1 MDMEI
6 HTYEK
11 EFFDLLKII
20 SNYSDAVALLHWYSR
35 TGAPKNGSEDRAES
49 IGQLSTDIF
58 NIQTSDRM
66 KELIDVLY
74 ERFDD
79 LSEDTK
85 KAVELAKKEYEENK
99 KIPEAEYKE
108 YVILCSKAETAWEEA
123 KGKSDFS
130 LFSPYL
136 EQLIEFNKRFI
147 TYWGYQEHPY
157 DALLD
162 LFEPG
167 VTVKVLDQLFAEL
180 KEAIIPLVKQVTASG
195 NKPDTS
201 FLTKAFPK
209 EKQKELS
216 LYFLQELGYDFDGGR
231 LDETVHP
238 FATTLNRG
246 DVRVTTR
253 YDEKDFRTAIFGT
266 IHECGHAIYEQNIDE
281 ALSGTNLSDGASMGI
296 HESQSL
302 FYENFIG
309 RNKHFWTPYYQKIQE
324 ASPEQF
330 KDISLDDFVRA
341 INESK
346 PSFIRVEADEL
357 TYPLHIIIRY
367 EIEKAIFSNEV
378 SVEDLPSLWNQKYQ
392 DYLGITPQT
401 DAEGILQDV
410 HWAGGDFGYFPSYA
424 LGYMYAAQLKQK
436 MLEDLPEFDAL
447 LERGEFHPIK
457 QWLTEKVHIHG
468 KRKKP
473 LDIIKDAT
481 GEELNVRYLI
491 DYLSNKY
498 SNLYLS

>member
-1 MDMEI
+1 MEI

-11 EFFDLLKII
+11 EFFDLLKRI
-20 SNYSDAVALLHWYSR
+20 SHYREAVALMHWDSR

-66 KELIDVLY
+66 KELIDALY

-79 LSEDTK
+79 LAEDTK

-99 KIPEAEYKE
+99 KIPEAEYRE

-130 LFSPYL
+130 LFAPYL
-136 EQLIEFNKRFI
+136 EELVEYNKRFI
-147 TYWGYQEHPY
+147 EYWGYEEHPY
-157 DALLD
+157 NALLD

-167 VTVKVLDQLFAEL
+167 VTVKVLDQLFSEL
-180 KEAIIPLVKQVTASG
+180 KEAIIPLIKQVSASE

-201 FLTKAFPK
+201 FISEVFPK

-238 FATTLNRG
+238 FATTMNRG

-309 RNKHFWTPYYQKIQE
+309 RNKHFWTAYYQKIQE

-330 KDISLDDFVRA
+330 GNISLDDFVRA
-341 INESK
+341 VNESK
-346 PSFIRVEADEL
+346 PSLIRVEADEL

-378 SVEDLPSLWNQKYQ
+378 SVEELPSLWNQKYQ
-392 DYLGITPQT
+392 DYLGITPSE

-424 LGYMYAAQLKQK
+424 LGYMYAAQLKHK
-436 MLEDLPEFDAL
+436 MLDDLPEFDTL

-473 LDIIKDAT
+473 LDIIKEAT

-491 DYLSNKY
+491 DYLQNKY

>member
-1 MDMEI
+1 M
-6 HTYEK
+6 
-11 EFFDLLKII
+11 
-20 SNYSDAVALLHWYSR
+20 
-35 TGAPKNGSEDRAES
+35 
-49 IGQLSTDIF
+49 
-58 NIQTSDRM
+58 
-66 KELIDVLY
+66 
-74 ERFDD
+74 
-79 LSEDTK
+79 
-85 KAVELAKKEYEENK
+85 
-99 KIPEAEYKE
+99 
-108 YVILCSKAETAWEEA
+108 ILCSKAETAWEEA

-167 VTVKVLDQLFAEL
+167 VTVKVLDQLFSEL

-201 FLTKAFPK
+201 FITKAFPK

-266 IHECGHAIYEQNIDE
+266 IHECGHAVYEQNIDE

-309 RNKHFWTPYYQKIQE
+309 RNKHFWTPYYKKIQE

-346 PSFIRVEADEL
+346 PSLIRVEADEL

-378 SVEDLPSLWNQKYQ
+378 SVEELPSLWNQKYQ

-436 MLEDLPEFDAL
+436 MLGDIPEFDTL

-491 DYLSNKY
+491 EYLSNKY

>member
-1 MDMEI
+1 MEI

-11 EFFDLLKII
+11 EFFDLLKRIAQ
-20 SNYSDAVALLHWYSR
+20 YSEAVALMHWDSR

-66 KELIDVLY
+66 KELIDALY

-79 LSEDTK
+79 LAVDTK

-136 EQLIEFNKRFI
+136 GQLIEFNKRFI

-201 FLTKAFPK
+201 FISKAFPK

-238 FATTLNRG
+238 FATTMNRG

-309 RNKHFWTPYYQKIQE
+309 RNKHFWTPYYKKIQE

-378 SVEDLPSLWNQKYQ
+378 SVEELPSLWNQKYQ

-401 DAEGILQDV
+401 DAKGILQDV

-436 MLEDLPEFDAL
+436 MLEDLPEFDTL

-473 LDIIKDAT
+473 LEIIKDAT

-491 DYLSNKY
+491 EYLSNKY

>member
-1 MDMEI
+1 M
-6 HTYEK
+6 
-11 EFFDLLKII
+11 
-20 SNYSDAVALLHWYSR
+20 HWDSR

-74 ERFDD
+74 ERLDD

-238 FATTLNRG
+238 FATTLNWG

>member
-1 MDMEI
+1 M
-6 HTYEK
+6 
-11 EFFDLLKII
+11 
-20 SNYSDAVALLHWYSR
+20 HWDSR

-66 KELIDVLY
+66 KELIDALY

-167 VTVKVLDQLFAEL
+167 VTVKVLDQLFSEL

-201 FLTKAFPK
+201 FITKAFPK

-266 IHECGHAIYEQNIDE
+266 IHECGHAVYEQNIDE

-309 RNKHFWTPYYQKIQE
+309 RNKHFWTPYYKKIQE

-346 PSFIRVEADEL
+346 PSLIRVEADEL

-378 SVEDLPSLWNQKYQ
+378 SVEELPSLWNQKYQ

-436 MLEDLPEFDAL
+436 MLGDIPEFDTL

-491 DYLSNKY
+491 EYLSNKY

>member
-1 MDMEI
+1 MEI

-11 EFFDLLKII
+11 EFFDLLKRI
-20 SNYSDAVALLHWYSR
+20 SHYREAVALMHWDSR

-66 KELIDVLY
+66 KELIDALY

-79 LSEDTK
+79 LAEDTK

-99 KIPEAEYKE
+99 KIPEAEYRE

-130 LFSPYL
+130 LFAPYL
-136 EQLIEFNKRFI
+136 EELVEYNKRFI
-147 TYWGYQEHPY
+147 EYWGYEEHPY
-157 DALLD
+157 NALLD

-167 VTVKVLDQLFAEL
+167 VTVKVLDQLFSEL
-180 KEAIIPLVKQVTASG
+180 KEAIIPLIKQVSASE

-201 FLTKAFPK
+201 FISEVFPK

-238 FATTLNRG
+238 FATTMNRG

-330 KDISLDDFVRA
+330 GNISLDDFVRA
-341 INESK
+341 VNESK
-346 PSFIRVEADEL
+346 PSLIRVEADEL

-378 SVEDLPSLWNQKYQ
+378 SVEELPSLWNQKYQ
-392 DYLGITPQT
+392 DYLGITPSE

-410 HWAGGDFGYFPSYA
+410 HWPGGDFGYFPSYA
-424 LGYMYAAQLKQK
+424 LGYMYAAQLKHK
-436 MLEDLPEFDAL
+436 MLDDLPEFDTL

-473 LDIIKDAT
+473 LDIIKEAT

-491 DYLSNKY
+491 DYLQNKY

>member
-1 MDMEI
+1 MEI
-6 HTYEK
+6 HTYKK
-11 EFFDLLKII
+11 EFFDLLKRIAH
-20 SNYSDAVALLHWYSR
+20 YSEAVALMHWDSR

-66 KELIDVLY
+66 KELIDALY

-79 LSEDTK
+79 LAVDTK

-136 EQLIEFNKRFI
+136 GQLIEFNKRFI

-201 FLTKAFPK
+201 FISKAFPK

-238 FATTLNRG
+238 FATTMNRG

-309 RNKHFWTPYYQKIQE
+309 RNKHFWTPYYKKIQE

-378 SVEDLPSLWNQKYQ
+378 SVEELPSLWNQKYQ

-436 MLEDLPEFDAL
+436 MLEDLPEFDTL

-473 LDIIKDAT
+473 LEIIKDAT

-491 DYLSNKY
+491 EYLSNKY

>member
-1 MDMEI
+1 M
-6 HTYEK
+6 HW
-11 EFFDLLKII
+11 
-20 SNYSDAVALLHWYSR
+20 DAR

-66 KELIDVLY
+66 KALIDALY

-79 LSEDTK
+79 LSDDTK

-201 FLTKAFPK
+201 FITKAFPK

-238 FATTLNRG
+238 FATTMNRG

-309 RNKHFWTPYYQKIQE
+309 RNKHFWTPYYQKIQA

-378 SVEDLPSLWNQKYQ
+378 SVEELPALWNQKYE

-436 MLEDLPEFDAL
+436 MLEDLPEFDTL

-473 LDIIKDAT
+473 LEIIKDAT

>member
-1 MDMEI
+1 MS
-6 HTYEK
+6 H
-11 EFFDLLKII
+11 
-20 SNYSDAVALLHWYSR
+20 YSEAVALMHWDSR

-66 KELIDVLY
+66 KELIDALY

-167 VTVKVLDQLFAEL
+167 VTVKVLDQLFSEL

-201 FLTKAFPK
+201 FITKAFPK

-266 IHECGHAIYEQNIDE
+266 IHECGHAVYEQNIDE

-309 RNKHFWTPYYQKIQE
+309 RNKHFWTPYYKKIQE

-346 PSFIRVEADEL
+346 PSLIRVEADEL

-378 SVEDLPSLWNQKYQ
+378 SVEELPSLWNQKYQ

-436 MLEDLPEFDAL
+436 MLGDIPEFDTL

-491 DYLSNKY
+491 EYLSNKY

>member
-1 MDMEI
+1 MEI

-11 EFFDLLKII
+11 EFFDLLKRI
-20 SNYSDAVALLHWYSR
+20 SHYSEAVALMHWDSR

-324 ASPEQF
+324 ASPVQF

-346 PSFIRVEADEL
+346 PSFIR
-357 TYPLHIIIRY
+357 
-367 EIEKAIFSNEV
+367 S
-378 SVEDLPSLWNQKYQ
+378 
-392 DYLGITPQT
+392 
-401 DAEGILQDV
+401 
-410 HWAGGDFGYFPSYA
+410 
-424 LGYMYAAQLKQK
+424 
-436 MLEDLPEFDAL
+436 
-447 LERGEFHPIK
+447 
-457 QWLTEKVHIHG
+457 
-468 KRKKP
+468 KRM
-473 LDIIKDAT
+473 
-481 GEELNVRYLI
+481 N
-491 DYLSNKY
+491 
-498 SNLYLS
+498 

>member
-1 MDMEI
+1 
-6 HTYEK
+6 
-11 EFFDLLKII
+11 
-20 SNYSDAVALLHWYSR
+20 
-35 TGAPKNGSEDRAES
+35 
-49 IGQLSTDIF
+49 
-58 NIQTSDRM
+58 
-66 KELIDVLY
+66 
-74 ERFDD
+74 

-167 VTVKVLDQLFAEL
+167 VTVKVLDQLFTEL
-180 KEAIIPLVKQVTASG
+180 KEAVIPLVKQVTASG

>member
-1 MDMEI
+1 M
-6 HTYEK
+6 K
-11 EFFDLLKII
+11 KKFFDLLKRI
-20 SNYSDAVALLHWYSR
+20 SHYSEAVALMHWDSR

-201 FLTKAFPK
+201 FITKAFPK

-309 RNKHFWTPYYQKIQE
+309 RNKHFWTPYYKKIQE
-324 ASPEQF
+324 ASPVQF

-498 SNLYLS
+498 SNLYLL

>member
-1 MDMEI
+1 MEI

-11 EFFDLLKII
+11 EFFDLLKRI
-20 SNYSDAVALLHWYSR
+20 SHYREAVALMHWDSR

-66 KELIDVLY
+66 KELIDALY

-79 LSEDTK
+79 LAEDTK

-99 KIPEAEYKE
+99 KIPEAEYRE

-130 LFSPYL
+130 LFAPYL
-136 EQLIEFNKRFI
+136 EELVEYNKRFI
-147 TYWGYQEHPY
+147 EYWGYEEHPY
-157 DALLD
+157 NALLD

-167 VTVKVLDQLFAEL
+167 VTVKVLDQLFSEL
-180 KEAIIPLVKQVTASG
+180 KEAIIPLIKQVSASE

-201 FLTKAFPK
+201 FISEVFPK

-238 FATTLNRG
+238 FATTMNRG

-330 KDISLDDFVRA
+330 GNISLDDFVRA
-341 INESK
+341 VNESK
-346 PSFIRVEADEL
+346 PSLIRVEADEL

-378 SVEDLPSLWNQKYQ
+378 SVEELPSLWNQKYQ
-392 DYLGITPQT
+392 DYLGITPSE

-424 LGYMYAAQLKQK
+424 LGYMYAAQLKHK
-436 MLEDLPEFDAL
+436 MLDDLPEFDTL

-473 LDIIKDAT
+473 LDIIKEAT

-491 DYLSNKY
+491 NYLQNKY

>member
-1 MDMEI
+1 M
-6 HTYEK
+6 
-11 EFFDLLKII
+11 
-20 SNYSDAVALLHWYSR
+20 
-35 TGAPKNGSEDRAES
+35 
-49 IGQLSTDIF
+49 
-58 NIQTSDRM
+58 
-66 KELIDVLY
+66 
-74 ERFDD
+74 
-79 LSEDTK
+79 
-85 KAVELAKKEYEENK
+85 
-99 KIPEAEYKE
+99 
-108 YVILCSKAETAWEEA
+108 ILCSKAETAWEEA

-167 VTVKVLDQLFAEL
+167 VTVKVLDQLFSEL

-201 FLTKAFPK
+201 FITKAFPK

-266 IHECGHAIYEQNIDE
+266 IHECGHAVYEQNIDE

-309 RNKHFWTPYYQKIQE
+309 RNKHFWTPYYKKIQE

-346 PSFIRVEADEL
+346 PSLIRVEADEL

-378 SVEDLPSLWNQKYQ
+378 SVEELPSLWNQKYQ

-436 MLEDLPEFDAL
+436 MLGDIPEFDTL
-447 LERGEFHPIK
+447 LERGNFI
-457 QWLTEKVHIHG
+457 
-468 KRKKP
+468 R
-473 LDIIKDAT
+473 
-481 GEELNVRYLI
+481 
-491 DYLSNKY
+491 
-498 SNLYLS
+498 

>member
-1 MDMEI
+1 MSCMN
-6 HTYEK
+6 
-11 EFFDLLKII
+11 DLMTCRKIRK
-20 SNYSDAVALLHWYSR
+20 SSG
-35 TGAPKNGSEDRAES
+35 TGE
-49 IGQLSTDIF
+49 
-58 NIQTSDRM
+58 
-66 KELIDVLY
+66 
-74 ERFDD
+74 
-79 LSEDTK
+79 
-85 KAVELAKKEYEENK
+85 KEYEENK

-201 FLTKAFPK
+201 FITKAFPK

-309 RNKHFWTPYYQKIQE
+309 RNKHFWTPYYKKIQE
-324 ASPEQF
+324 ASPVQF

-436 MLEDLPEFDAL
+436 CLRISLN
-447 LERGEFHPIK
+447 
-457 QWLTEKVHIHG
+457 LTLSWK
-468 KRKKP
+468 
-473 LDIIKDAT
+473 
-481 GEELNVRYLI
+481 EESSIR
-491 DYLSNKY
+491 
-498 SNLYLS
+498 

>member
-1 MDMEI
+1 M
-6 HTYEK
+6 
-11 EFFDLLKII
+11 
-20 SNYSDAVALLHWYSR
+20 HWDSR

-74 ERFDD
+74 ERLDD
-79 LSEDTK
+79 LSQDTK

-201 FLTKAFPK
+201 FITKAFPK

-481 GEELNVRYLI
+481 GEELNVCYLI

>member
-1 MDMEI
+1 MEI

-11 EFFDLLKII
+11 EFFDLLKRI
-20 SNYSDAVALLHWYSR
+20 SHYSEAVALMHWDSR

-66 KELIDVLY
+66 KELIDALY

-136 EQLIEFNKRFI
+136 EQLIECNKRFI
-147 TYWGYQEHPY
+147 TYWGYKEHPY

-195 NKPDTS
+195 NIPDTS
-201 FLTKAFPK
+201 FITKAFPK
-209 EKQKELS
+209 KKQKELS

-309 RNKHFWTPYYQKIQE
+309 RNKHFWTPYYKKIQE

-378 SVEDLPSLWNQKYQ
+378 SVEELPSLWNQKYQ

-491 DYLSNKY
+491 DYLSTKY
-498 SNLYLS
+498 SNLYLA

>member
-1 MDMEI
+1 M
-6 HTYEK
+6 
-11 EFFDLLKII
+11 
-20 SNYSDAVALLHWYSR
+20 
-35 TGAPKNGSEDRAES
+35 
-49 IGQLSTDIF
+49 
-58 NIQTSDRM
+58 
-66 KELIDVLY
+66 
-74 ERFDD
+74 
-79 LSEDTK
+79 
-85 KAVELAKKEYEENK
+85 ELAKKEYEENK

-201 FLTKAFPK
+201 FITKAFPK

-309 RNKHFWTPYYQKIQE
+309 RNKHFWTPYYKKIQE
-324 ASPEQF
+324 ASPVQF

-498 SNLYLS
+498 SNLYLL

>member
-1 MDMEI
+1 MEI

-11 EFFDLLKII
+11 EFFDLLKRI
-20 SNYSDAVALLHWYSR
+20 SHYREAVALMHWDSR

-58 NIQTSDRM
+58 NIQTSDRI
-66 KELIDVLY
+66 KELIDALY

-79 LSEDTK
+79 LAEDTK

-99 KIPEAEYKE
+99 KIPEAEYRE

-130 LFSPYL
+130 LFAPYL
-136 EQLIEFNKRFI
+136 EELVEYNKRFI
-147 TYWGYQEHPY
+147 EYWGYEEHPY
-157 DALLD
+157 NALLD

-167 VTVKVLDQLFAEL
+167 VTVKVLDQLFSEL
-180 KEAIIPLVKQVTASG
+180 KEAIIPLIKQVSASE

-201 FLTKAFPK
+201 FISEVFPK

-238 FATTLNRG
+238 FATTMNRG

-330 KDISLDDFVRA
+330 GNISLDDFVRA
-341 INESK
+341 VNESK
-346 PSFIRVEADEL
+346 PSLIRVEADEL

-378 SVEDLPSLWNQKYQ
+378 SVEELPSLWNQKYQ
-392 DYLGITPQT
+392 DYLGITPSE

-424 LGYMYAAQLKQK
+424 LGYMYAAQLKHK
-436 MLEDLPEFDAL
+436 MLDDLPEFDTL

-473 LDIIKDAT
+473 LDIIKEAT

-491 DYLSNKY
+491 DYLQNKY

>member
-1 MDMEI
+1 M
-6 HTYEK
+6 
-11 EFFDLLKII
+11 
-20 SNYSDAVALLHWYSR
+20 
-35 TGAPKNGSEDRAES
+35 
-49 IGQLSTDIF
+49 
-58 NIQTSDRM
+58 
-66 KELIDVLY
+66 
-74 ERFDD
+74 
-79 LSEDTK
+79 SEDTK

-201 FLTKAFPK
+201 FITKAFPK

-309 RNKHFWTPYYQKIQE
+309 RNKHFWTPYYKKIQE
-324 ASPEQF
+324 ASPVQF

-498 SNLYLS
+498 SNLYLL

>member
-1 MDMEI
+1 M
-6 HTYEK
+6 
-11 EFFDLLKII
+11 
-20 SNYSDAVALLHWYSR
+20 
-35 TGAPKNGSEDRAES
+35 
-49 IGQLSTDIF
+49 
-58 NIQTSDRM
+58 
-66 KELIDVLY
+66 
-74 ERFDD
+74 
-79 LSEDTK
+79 
-85 KAVELAKKEYEENK
+85 
-99 KIPEAEYKE
+99 
-108 YVILCSKAETAWEEA
+108 ILCSKAETAWEEA

-180 KEAIIPLVKQVTASG
+180 KEAIIPLVKQVTASE

-201 FLTKAFPK
+201 FITKAFPK

-346 PSFIRVEADEL
+346 PHLSG
-357 TYPLHIIIRY
+357 
-367 EIEKAIFSNEV
+367 S
-378 SVEDLPSLWNQKYQ
+378 
-392 DYLGITPQT
+392 
-401 DAEGILQDV
+401 
-410 HWAGGDFGYFPSYA
+410 
-424 LGYMYAAQLKQK
+424 
-436 MLEDLPEFDAL
+436 
-447 LERGEFHPIK
+447 
-457 QWLTEKVHIHG
+457 
-468 KRKKP
+468 KRM
-473 LDIIKDAT
+473 
-481 GEELNVRYLI
+481 N
-491 DYLSNKY
+491 
-498 SNLYLS
+498 

>member
-1 MDMEI
+1 M
-6 HTYEK
+6 
-11 EFFDLLKII
+11 
-20 SNYSDAVALLHWYSR
+20 HWDSR

-201 FLTKAFPK
+201 FITKAFPK

-309 RNKHFWTPYYQKIQE
+309 RNKHFWTPYYKKIQE
-324 ASPEQF
+324 ASPVQF

-498 SNLYLS
+498 SNLYLL